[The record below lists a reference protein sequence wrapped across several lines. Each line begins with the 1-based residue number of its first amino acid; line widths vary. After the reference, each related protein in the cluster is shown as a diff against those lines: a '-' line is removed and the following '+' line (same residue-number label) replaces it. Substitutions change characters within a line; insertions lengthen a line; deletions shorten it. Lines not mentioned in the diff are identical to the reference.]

1 MDELYQAPF
10 QTAEYAALVETV
22 KRDTLS
28 EKVDAEKYKQ
38 LLRGLFG
45 GLNPSKEGNL
55 MLLLAED
62 VIDSF
67 SLNIRSAFAPYL
79 PEEVDLS

>member
-10 QTAEYAALVETV
+10 QTAEYAALVEAV

-28 EKVDAEKYKQ
+28 GKIDVERYKQ
-38 LLRGLFG
+38 LLSGLFG
-45 GLNPSKEGNL
+45 DLNPAKEGNL

-67 SLNIRSAFAPYL
+67 SQTIRSAFAPYL

>member
-10 QTAEYAALVETV
+10 QTAEYATLVETV

-28 EKVDAEKYKQ
+28 WKIDVERYKQ
-38 LLRGLFG
+38 LLSGLFG
-45 GLNPSKEGNL
+45 DLNPTKEGNL

-67 SLNIRSAFAPYL
+67 SQTIRSAFAPYL